1 MHSRLVACL
10 VLFALFLGGCA
21 ASPTTSGSIEPPVR
35 VLILGDSISIGYTQ
49 PVRELLGEEYVVV
62 RPTQSAGGAENCAG
76 TNKGIESIDRWI
88 ALEGGDWDVIHF
100 NFGLHDLKRVHPETG
115 KNSTDPNDPYQADP
129 ERYRAQLGAIT
140 ERLEATGARL
150 IFATTTPV
158 PEGVRPYRAPS
169 DPLTYNA
176 VALEVLDGRE
186 VAINDLFTFA
196 NARLAEIQK
205 ERDVHFSRAGSE
217 ALAEQV
223 ARAIRARAGH

>member
-1 MHSRLVACL
+1 MHARLTACL
-10 VLFALFLGGCA
+10 SLIVLLLGSCA
-21 ASPTTSGSIEPPVR
+21 APPATHGPIEPPVR
-35 VLILGDSISIGYTQ
+35 VLLLGDSISIGYTQ
-49 PVRELLGEEYVVV
+49 PVRELLGEDYVVV
-62 RPTQSAGGAENCAG
+62 RPTNAKGGAENCAG
-76 TNKGIESIDRWI
+76 TNKGVENIDRWI
-88 ALEGGDWDVIHF
+88 ALEGGDWDVIHY

-176 VALEVLDGRE
+176 VALEVLEGRD
-186 VAINDLFTFA
+186 VVVNDLFTFA
-196 NARLAEIQK
+196 NARLGEIQK
-205 ERDVHFSRAGSE
+205 ERDVHFSKEGSA

-223 ARAIRARAGH
+223 AGAIRARAGH